1 MIEISMAETTPEKA
15 PRKPAGRSK
24 ITNGSLGDM
33 DGRGKWARRLAD
45 LIEGYSQEITD
56 DPASLP
62 MSTRVIVRRIAT
74 LTLVLE
80 REDEAFAK
88 ADKAEP
94 KAFDAYQTVTNSL
107 RRLLADLQITVG
119 STERLQRAPAVR
131 MIENGRLIRKVQE
144 GFSTADW
151 RCAYGDMI
159 PVNTPRET
167 ARLIAYALATAEK
180 DGTPLDPQ
188 LADFA
193 ETVGYAVVNPADDD
207 KVVDLNE
214 YRN

>member
-15 PRKPAGRSK
+15 PRKTAGRSK
-24 ITNGSLGDM
+24 VTNGSLGDM

-45 LIEGYSQEITD
+45 LIEGYSQEVAD

-62 MSTRVIVRRIAT
+62 MSTRVIIRRIAT
-74 LTLVLE
+74 LTLGLE

-88 ADKAEP
+88 ADRAEP
-94 KAFDAYQTVTNSL
+94 KAFAAYQTHASSL
-107 RRLLADLQITVG
+107 RRLLSDLQISVG
-119 STERLQRAPAVR
+119 STERLQRVPPAR
-131 MIENGRLIRKVQE
+131 MIENGRFIRKVQD

-151 RCAYGDMI
+151 RCVYGDMI
-159 PVNTPRET
+159 PANTPREI
-167 ARLIAYALATAEK
+167 ARSIAFALSLAAEN
-180 DGTPLDPQ
+180 GTQVDPG
-188 LADFA
+188 LAAFA
-193 ETVGYAVVNPADDD
+193 KVAGYTDIAADDDD